1 MNYFPKMKLII
12 RFGLFALLG
21 IVLFGAFAANAA
33 TPLDLN
39 NVTGSVS
46 ITDKQSTNLFDPV
59 NVTDTDTNVVTVL
72 ISFSPS
78 SFGGFQSTLP
88 SGVVHSNNF
97 YVIDVTN
104 LSTANTLLGQLTFTP
119 INNLIPVPNTSNVVF
134 QISATDA
141 AGNSTGNKTTTLRI
155 LSTNDA
161 PTLTVSGTTNFNIN
175 DNQTVQPLGAISFND
190 VDNSG
195 NQPVTITVS
204 LDDTNKGTI
213 VAGTSGFTTNA
224 NGTLTFVGTDSAAT
238 TALASLSFTPTPN
251 DVPVGQ
257 TETTTFTVKV
267 TDGYTAVSNSS
278 VTVTATSINDPPT
291 ISGVSASHQP
301 VQTGHT
307 LSPFTILTLSDLD
320 PNDNLALTNGQTL
333 TWQVTLSGASP
344 LGALE
349 LGGFSGT
356 NYNSSGDPRVATS
369 DLRNIIY
376 RAPSSPIGGT
386 NTLTLTIS
394 ANDGHGGTLTTN
406 VFIDLYSLI
415 SPPGLSGT
423 ASGQRVN
430 DNTTIALFNAVT
442 IKSFN
447 GNSMIVRVGLS
458 GVSDETQGTII
469 NLSGFVKNTSVSPPT
484 YDFSG
489 TSEAATAA
497 IRALLF
503 QPTPNRINGSSTD
516 TAVFAITLIDG
527 PITNST
533 DTSTTVIITPVN
545 DTPTLIGVSPLIT
558 IQDTQTVPPFPTVLI
573 SDADELGFQPLTVTV
588 TLDNSAK
595 GTFSTNSLL
604 ASGFTS
610 SNGVYTLTGTT
621 NASAAIRQ
629 LLFVPTP
636 NRVPVG
642 LTETTTFTVRVD
654 DSHGGVVQNNA
665 TQIRVAAVSGVP
677 IVTLP
682 SPQPVSIPLTSNIF
696 PFQLVTIAD
705 ATVVNVGVQI
715 TTPSQ
720 GSFTAGSVTAAGF
733 TDRGSGVY
741 TFTGTASNATTAIE
755 QLNFSPGVGLL
766 VGQPVNFAIS
776 VTNQI
781 PNYIQT
787 NLAVVLRKTQNSYLV
802 TKTADYD
809 PSDANVPIATKN
821 GTLRKAIADAGN
833 NDHITFDIRSTVA
846 GTPDYPATIH
856 LLAPLVLNNTLTF
869 DGPGADALT
878 ISGDPAGDGVA
889 TVQLF
894 VVTNGAIVQMNRLK
908 FTRGHDSFAGGAF
921 EVVSGSTLNLSYC
934 AVTDCSADVWGGGI
948 DVDEGA
954 LNLDHCLIAGNG
966 NSSSVGQGGG
976 GISIYTDQS
985 CTIADTTFATNRQNA
1000 VTGLGGGGLYVENVD
1015 PGVELDVFVVNC
1027 TFHDNRDLSNHGTSI
1042 RPNVFNTYV
1051 QLQNSIVAD
1060 GQGKNLEMD
1069 DSGTVLSL
1077 GGNLSDDS
1085 TTTTFS
1091 TGGGATNTVIFHPPL
1106 DYVNTNPQLLG
1117 LSNNG
1122 GPTSTFA
1129 LNGGSAAVS
1138 NAVSPGAA
1146 LDTLGT
1152 DQRGFFRDNKPDIGA
1167 YDLGASQRVIVE
1179 EFAFNPAGPNT
1190 NDEFIEFYVPRDS
1203 TALNLGGFKL
1213 YVGGA
1218 LRHTFTSQALAPGEA
1233 LVLFSHDAVNTG
1245 VPSGVYKQISGTNL
1259 LLDDAAGTFT
1269 LKNSS
1274 DQTILKISYV
1284 SSFVGSAA
1292 NDPGYLSV
1300 SNQSLVLSP
1309 QFQGVYLPYQ
1319 RVVAKEGGR
1328 VPGANEVSNPGY
1340 DAAGN
1345 PLAIG
1350 NSPPRAYDDSAAT
1363 DAQTPIAS
1371 VAVLTNDVD
1380 LDATDSIRVVG
1391 VGVTNGVTPGVTG
1404 ATNYSTLGAQVIINN
1419 SPTTGASIKYDP
1431 TASAFLTSLPQGSNV
1446 VDTFQYTILD
1456 SVGGVDH
1463 TRGTDLAATNQNLVK
1478 ATATVTVSVTG
1489 VNQPPVPT
1497 DDSVL
1502 SNPILTTAEDVVLD
1516 FTTAD
1521 NLLGNDR
1528 DPNTDDNTNTL
1539 RIVSIEPTS
1548 AYVAG
1553 SLQITTALGATATLD
1568 IRFDRNQSHIT
1579 YDPRGS
1585 AVLNALAQGQTTVDT
1600 FYYSVMDRYN
1610 TVGTAAI
1617 HITVTGVNDAPTANA
1632 DGVATDEDTALY
1644 IPQSQLLANDTDP
1657 DNGTILQVTAVTPT
1671 SALGASVTLS
1681 GTNVIYDPRVSAT
1694 LNALA
1699 RKEVV
1704 VDSFTYTA
1712 TDDHGLSSN
1721 ALVSVT
1727 VTGVNDHPISAP
1739 DAYSTGEKTLLQ
1751 ITAPG
1756 VLANDTDP
1764 DVNGVAPDD
1773 TLNVLAGSGLSTSG
1787 APVTISTDGNFTYD
1801 PRGLFNWLHEGQT
1814 TSDTFSYVV
1823 LDHSL
1828 TVANNDSFTV
1838 QAGTSSNL
1846 LSVLANDADL
1856 ANNGGVLTIT
1866 SVGTPNRNGTV
1877 AINSNGTGI
1886 YYSTPQNFAGTET
1899 FTYTTADGQG
1909 GSDTATVSVFVSAL
1923 TISANADSFTV
1934 ARGTSVNLDVLAND
1948 STIPTATGLT
1958 ITALGTPN
1966 KGGSITLNGTGAN
1979 NQIHYTPADTNAYP
1993 YFETFTYQVAVGG
2006 SVATGVVTV
2015 TVIDRSSTLIANDD
2029 SFTALAGVGASVFDV
2044 LANDQIVPGTT
2055 TNLIITGIQTNGI
2068 VGTLSINGAQNKL
2081 VYHPP
2086 VGVSTH
2092 QEPFVTYTI
2101 SDGAGGTATGSLSIN
2116 VISNGFFANDDVFT
2130 VVQGSISNTL
2140 PVMVNDGILPNLGQ
2154 SLLISAIGIGTNA
2167 PQHGSVSIDGAA
2179 KALIYTPSSNFA
2191 GEDNFSYEISDGS
2204 PSRAVGHVKI
2214 KVINTAV
2221 VNSNPDFY
2229 SVDHDSAATALQ
2241 VLKNDYVLPIT
2252 PGTLKITALQT
2263 NGLSGTASINGSGIN
2278 NSIIYT
2284 PAAGFIGQEIFAYTT
2299 VDAHGDAGSNTVTI
2313 SVGKLV
2319 TGADTFTV
2327 LAGSVSNSLDVLVN
2341 DHVLPDVTGRPLSGF
2356 GAPNQGGAVSSDASR
2371 SFALYT
2377 PAPGFTGTEQFTYQ
2391 VTNDSGGT
2399 VSGTATV
2406 NVVTPGSDRD
2416 TNTVTIT
2423 IVGVNDVPT
2432 ITGTQSGF
2440 SITDKQTVSPFPSV
2454 TVADL
2459 DDYGLQPLTVTITLD
2474 NAAKGH
2480 LVNLGGFLNV
2490 APGTYTLQSTGPA
2503 ITAALR
2509 GLVFVPT
2516 PNRIPVPT
2524 TEPATF
2530 TITINDGFI
2539 VSPVV
2544 DANTIVNVTAADDA
2558 PTITGTLA
2566 NQRVYDHSTLAPF
2579 AAVTI
2584 ADVDDL
2590 GAQPLAVTVTLD
2602 LPTHGFLT
2610 SLGGF
2615 VSAGGGIYTIN
2626 NVTPAQATTAL
2637 RALIFVPTIAGRLPS
2652 GGSETNRLTIAV
2664 SDSYTPAV
2672 VDNNTTV
2679 ISTDAFTK
2687 ESTNSN
2693 GTTSTAF
2700 AYSVAA
2706 SRDYVVAGM
2715 PHDLVGAVRSG
2726 SAYIYSRNANT
2737 PNSWTQVKKLVGT
2750 GTQTATDQFGLA
2762 VGISGDTVAVG
2773 ALWTGTGVA
2782 YVFDRNQGGSNN
2794 WGLSKKF
2801 TPLDGAS
2808 LDLFGT
2814 VAIDGDTL
2822 IVGASRN
2829 AALGTSAKTGAAYVY
2844 SRNQGGLG
2852 NWGLV
2857 KKLIPTDGTDGD
2869 EFGYSISI
2877 SGDTVAIGSHLNSL
2891 SNNVVHAGSVYL
2903 FDRNLGGTNNW
2914 GLVRK
2919 IGASDGVTGDLLGHS
2934 VSLSGDLL
2942 VAGAPFAL
2950 VGVKSGSVYAFSRN
2964 QGGSNVWGQVRKF
2977 THPEGATATQFGNAV
2992 ALDGELIAI
3001 GTFQDA
3007 SQQGAVF
3014 HYARNFPGLPQWSLL
3029 EKILPPTNDTYAAF
3043 GYDVA
3048 LKDGTLAAGARY
3060 DDGTGAR
3067 FGVTYIYE
3075 VKFDNTY
3082 LAHPIADQWATVGV
3096 PFNFVVPSD
3105 AFTDTDYDS
3114 LTFSLASTPVA
3125 PGWLA
3130 FNSAAATLSGTPAA
3144 MGSFPVAINAM
3155 DPDGAVRTSQFN
3167 INVAPPVGVLV
3178 PSWQGSN
3185 VSFVFSCTPGFSY
3198 RLQRTSALNGAN
3210 TIWSD
3215 VAVNPAATNAS
3226 GVGIV
3231 FFSDSS
3237 SASTMFYR
3245 VIVQ

>member
-1 MNYFPKMKLII
+1 MKLTT
-12 RFGLFALLG
+12 RFGLFALIG
-21 IVLFGAFAANAA
+21 IVLFGALVVDAAP
-33 TPLDLN
+33 TPLDIN
-39 NVTGSVS
+39 TVPGTVN

-59 NVTDTDTNVVTVL
+59 TVTDSATNVVSVL
-72 ISFSPS
+72 ISFSPTS
-78 SFGGFQSTLP
+78 LGGFQTPLP
-88 SGVVHSNNF
+88 TGVVHSNNF

-104 LSTANTLLGQLTFTP
+104 VSTANTLLGQLTFTP
-119 INNLIPVPNTSNVVF
+119 INNLIPVPNISNVVF

-141 AGNSTGNKTTTLRI
+141 SGNSAAAQSTTLRI
-155 LSTNDA
+155 TSTNDT
-161 PTLTVSGTTNFNIN
+161 PTLTVSGTTNFAIT
-175 DNQTVQPLGAISFND
+175 DKQTVQPLGAISFND

-195 NQPVTITVS
+195 NQPVIVTVS
-204 LDDTNKGTI
+204 LDDTNKGAI
-213 VAGTSGFTTNA
+213 VVGSTGFTLNA
-224 NGTLTFVGTDSAAT
+224 NGTATITNTDSAAT
-238 TALASLSFTPTPN
+238 TALAALVFTPSEN

-257 TETTTFTVKV
+257 TETTTFTVRV
-267 TDGYTAVSNSS
+267 SDGYAAVSNSTI
-278 VTVTATSINDPPT
+278 TVTATSVNDAPI
-291 ISGVSASHQP
+291 ISGVTTAHQT

-307 LSPFTILTLSDLD
+307 LSPFSILTLLDVD
-320 PNDNLALTNGQTL
+320 PNDNLAMTNGQTL
-333 TWQVTLSGASP
+333 SYQVVLSGPSP
-344 LGALE
+344 LGTLE

-356 NYNSSGDPRVATS
+356 NYSSSGDPKVATS
-369 DLRNIIY
+369 DLRNVIY
-376 RAPSSPIGGT
+376 RAPSSPIAGT
-386 NTLTLTIS
+386 NTLTVTIS
-394 ANDGHGGTLTTN
+394 ANDGHGGSLSTN
-406 VFIDLYSLI
+406 IYIDLYSLI

-430 DNTTIALFNAVT
+430 DNTSIALFSSVT

-447 GNSMIVRVGLS
+447 GNSMIVKVGLS
-458 GVSDETQGTII
+458 GVTDETQGTIA

-484 YDFSG
+484 YDFGG
-489 TSEAATAA
+489 TSEAATTA
-497 IRALLF
+497 IRALVF

-516 TAVFAITLIDG
+516 TVVFGITLVDG
-527 PITNST
+527 PITNTT
-533 DTSTTVIITPVN
+533 DTSTTVIVTPVN
-545 DTPTLIGVSPLIT
+545 DNPTLIGVSPLVT
-558 IQDTQTVPPFPTVLI
+558 IQDTQTVPPFSTVLI
-573 SDADELGFQPLTVTV
+573 SDADELGVQPLTVTV
-588 TLDNSAK
+588 TLDTSAK
-595 GTFSTNSLL
+595 GIFSTNSLVL
-604 ASGFTS
+604 SGFTS
-610 SNGVYTLTGTT
+610 NNGVYTLTRTT

-629 LLFVPTP
+629 LVFVPTP

-642 LTETTTFTVRVD
+642 LTETTTFTIRVD
-654 DSHGGVVQNNA
+654 DSHGGIVQNSS
-665 TQIRVAAVSGVP
+665 TQVRVAAVSGVP

-715 TTPSQ
+715 TTPTQ
-720 GSFTAGSVTAAGF
+720 GTFTPGSVSAAGF
-733 TDRGSGVY
+733 LDRGSGVY
-741 TFTGTASNATTAIE
+741 TFNGSASNATTAIE

-766 VGQPVNFAIS
+766 IGQPVNFAIS

-781 PNYIQT
+781 PNSIQT
-787 NLAVVLRKTQNSYLV
+787 NLAIVLRKTQNSYIV
-802 TKTADYD
+802 TTTADYD
-809 PSDANVPIATKN
+809 PTDANVPDSAKK

-833 NDHITFDIRSTVA
+833 NDHVTFDIRSTIA

-856 LLAPLVLNNTLTF
+856 LLATLVLNNTLTF
-869 DGPGADALT
+869 DGPGADSLT
-878 ISGDPAGDGVA
+878 ISGDSASDGVA
-889 TVQLF
+889 KVQLF
-894 VVTNGAIVQMNRLK
+894 AVTNGAIVQMNRLK
-908 FTRGHDSFAGGAF
+908 FTKGHDSFAGGAF
-921 EVVSGSTLNLSYC
+921 EVATGSTLNLSYC

-948 DVDEGA
+948 DVTEGT
-954 LNLDHCLIAGNG
+954 LNIDHCLIAGNST
-966 NSSSVGQGGG
+966 SSSVGQGGG
-976 GISIYTDQS
+976 GISIYADQS
-985 CTIADTTFATNRQNA
+985 CTIANTTFATNRQNA
-1000 VTGLGGGGLYVENVD
+1000 VTGLGGGGLYVENVE

-1027 TFHDNRDLSNHGTSI
+1027 TFHDNRDASNQGTSI

-1060 GQGKNLEMD
+1060 GQGNNLEMD
-1069 DSGTVLSL
+1069 DSGTILSL

-1091 TGGGATNTVIFHPPL
+1091 TGGSATNTIIFHPPT
-1106 DYVNTNPQLLG
+1106 DFVNTNPQLLG
-1117 LSNNG
+1117 LANNG

-1129 LNGGSAAVS
+1129 LGGGSAAVS
-1138 NAVSPGAA
+1138 NAVSAGAV
-1146 LDTLGT
+1146 LDALGT

-1167 YDLGASQRVIVE
+1167 YDLGASRRIIVE
-1179 EFAFNPAGPNT
+1179 EFAFNPAAPNT

-1203 TALNLGGFKL
+1203 TALNLAGFKL
-1213 YVGGA
+1213 YVGGV
-1218 LRHTFTSQALAPGEA
+1218 LRHTFTSRPMSPGEA
-1233 LVLFSHDAVNTG
+1233 LVLFSHDAVNTA
-1245 VPSGVYKQISGTNL
+1245 VPPGVYKQICATNL
-1259 LLDDAAGTFT
+1259 LLDNAAGTFT

-1274 DQTILKISYV
+1274 DQTILQISYV
-1284 SSFVGSAA
+1284 SSFVTSAA
-1292 NDPGYLSV
+1292 NDPGYLSA

-1309 QFQGVYLPYQ
+1309 QFQGIYLPYQ

-1328 VPGANEVSNPGY
+1328 IPGASELSNPGY

-1350 NSPPRAYDDSAAT
+1350 NFPPRAYDDSAAT
-1363 DAQTPIAS
+1363 DAQTPIGAIP
-1371 VAVLTNDVD
+1371 VLANDVD
-1380 LDATDSIRVVG
+1380 LDATDTIRVVG
-1391 VGVTNGVTPGVTG
+1391 VGVTNGITPGVTG
-1404 ATNYSTLGAQVIINN
+1404 TTNYSALGAQLIINN
-1419 SPTTGASIKYDP
+1419 SPTTGATIKYDP
-1431 TASAFLTSLPQGSNV
+1431 TTSAFLTSLPQGSNV

-1456 SVGGVDH
+1456 SAAGVDH
-1463 TRGTDLAATNQNLVK
+1463 TRGADLAATNQNLLK
-1478 ATATVTVSVTG
+1478 ATATVTVNVTG

-1502 SNPILTTAEDVVLD
+1502 TNPILTTAEDAVLD

-1528 DPNTDDNTNTL
+1528 DPNTDDTTNTL

-1548 AYVAG
+1548 AYIAG
-1553 SLQITTALGATATLD
+1553 SLQITTALGATVTLD
-1568 IRFDRNQSHIT
+1568 IRFDRNQTHIT

-1585 AVLNALAQGQTTVDT
+1585 AVLNALAQGQTAVDT
-1600 FYYSVMDRYN
+1600 FYYTVMDRYN

-1617 HITVTGVNDAPTANA
+1617 NITVAGVNDAPTANA
-1632 DGVATDEDTALY
+1632 DYVATDEDTPLNIAH
-1644 IPQSQLLANDTDP
+1644 SQLLANDTDP
-1657 DNGTILQVTAVTPT
+1657 DNGTILQVTSVTPT
-1671 SALGASVTLS
+1671 SALGASVTIF
-1681 GTNVIYDPRVSAT
+1681 GTNVVYDPRVSAT

-1704 VDSFTYTA
+1704 IDTFTYTA
-1712 TDDHGLSSN
+1712 SDDHGLSSN
-1721 ALVSVT
+1721 AVVSVT
-1727 VTGVNDHPISAP
+1727 VTGVNDRPISAP
-1739 DAYSTGEKTLLQ
+1739 DAYSTGEKSLLR
-1751 ITAPG
+1751 ISSPG

-1764 DVNGVAPDD
+1764 DINNVAPDD
-1773 TLNVLAGSGLSTSG
+1773 TLNVLAGSGVSSAG
-1787 APVTISTDGNFTYD
+1787 APVTISTDGSFSYD

-1846 LSVLANDADL
+1846 LSVIANDANL

-1866 SVGTPNRNGTV
+1866 SVSAPNQNGSV

-1886 YYSTPQNFAGTET
+1886 YYSPPQNFAGTES
-1899 FTYTTADGQG
+1899 FTYTIADGQG
-1909 GSDTATVSVFVSAL
+1909 GSDTATVTVGVSAL
-1923 TISANADSFTV
+1923 TIGANADAFTV

-1948 STIPTATGLT
+1948 STVPVTSGLT
-1958 ITALGTPN
+1958 ITGLGMPN
-1966 KGGSITLNGTGAN
+1966 KRGTITLNGTGAN

-2006 SVATGVVTV
+2006 SVATGSVTV
-2015 TVIDRSSTLIANDD
+2015 TVIDRSSTLTANDD
-2029 SFTALAGVGASVFDV
+2029 TFTALAGTGTAVFDV
-2044 LANDQIVPGTT
+2044 LANDQVVPGTT
-2055 TNLIITGIQTNGI
+2055 TNLVITGIQTNGI
-2068 VGTLSINGAQNKL
+2068 IGTLSINGTQNKL
-2081 VYHPP
+2081 VYRPP
-2086 VGVSTH
+2086 AGVTNH

-2101 SDGAGGTATGSLSIN
+2101 SDGAGGTATGNVSIK
-2116 VISNGFFANDDVFT
+2116 VISSGFFANDDVFT
-2130 VVQGSISNTL
+2130 VVQGSTGNTL

-2167 PQHGSVSIDGAA
+2167 PQHGTVSINGAG
-2179 KALIYTPSSNFA
+2179 KAVIYTPTGNFS
-2191 GEDNFSYEISDGS
+2191 GEDSFSYEISDGS
-2204 PSRAVGHVKI
+2204 PNRAVGHVKV
-2214 KVINTAV
+2214 KVINTSV

-2229 SVDHDSAATALQ
+2229 SVAHDSTATVLQ
-2241 VLKNDYVLPIT
+2241 LLKNDYVLPIT

-2263 NGLSGTASINGSGIN
+2263 NGLIGTASINGSSIN
-2278 NSIIYT
+2278 NSITYT
-2284 PAAGFIGQEIFAYTT
+2284 PAPGFIGLESFGYTT
-2299 VDAHGDAGSNTVTI
+2299 VDGNGDTGSNTVTL
-2313 SVGKLV
+2313 SVGSLI
-2319 TGADTFTV
+2319 TGPDTFTV

-2341 DHVLPDVTGRPLSGF
+2341 DHILPDTAGRPLSGF
-2356 GAPNQGGAVSSDASR
+2356 GSATQGGTISADASR
-2371 SFALYT
+2371 SHVLYT
-2377 PAPGFTGTEQFTYQ
+2377 PAPGFTGFEQFTYQ
-2391 VTNDSGGT
+2391 VTNDTGAV

-2432 ITGTQSGF
+2432 ITGTQGGF
-2440 SITDKQTVSPFPSV
+2440 SITDKQTASPFGAV
-2454 TVADL
+2454 TIGDV
-2459 DDYGLQPLTVTITLD
+2459 DDYGLQTLTVTITLD
-2474 NAAKGH
+2474 NASKGR

-2503 ITAALR
+2503 ITAAIR

-2516 PNRIPVPT
+2516 PNRISVPT
-2524 TEPATF
+2524 TEAT
-2530 TITINDGFI
+2530 TITITANDGF
-2539 VSPVV
+2539 VASPVV

-2558 PTITGTLA
+2558 PTITGTLS
-2566 NQRVYDHSTLAPF
+2566 NQKVYDHSTLAPF

-2610 SLGGF
+2610 SLGNF
-2615 VSAGGGIYTIN
+2615 VSTGSGIYTIN
-2626 NVTPAQATTAL
+2626 NVTAAQATSAL
-2637 RALIFVPTIAGRLPS
+2637 RALIFVPTISGRLAP
-2652 GGSETNRLTIAV
+2652 GASETNRLTISVA
-2664 SDSYTPAV
+2664 DGYALPT

-2687 ESTNSN
+2687 ESTNGN
-2693 GTTSTAF
+2693 GTTATTF

-2715 PHDLVGAVRSG
+2715 PHDLVGSIRSG
-2726 SAYIYSRNANT
+2726 SAYIYSRNAAGTNT
-2737 PNSWTQVKKLVGT
+2737 WTQVKKLVGT
-2750 GTQTATDQFGLA
+2750 GTQTVTDQFGLA
-2762 VGISGDTVAVG
+2762 VAISGDTVAVG
-2773 ALWTGTGVA
+2773 ALWTGTGAA

-2794 WGLSKKF
+2794 WGFSKKF
-2801 TPLDGAS
+2801 TAADGGN

-2822 IVGASRN
+2822 VVGASRN
-2829 AALGTSAKTGAAYVY
+2829 AALGTTAKTGAAYVY

-2877 SGDTVAIGSHLNSL
+2877 SSNTIAIGSHLNSL
-2891 SNNVVHAGSVYL
+2891 SNNAVHAGTVYL
-2903 FDRNLGGTNNW
+2903 FDRNQGGTNNW

-2950 VGVKSGSVYAFSRN
+2950 VGVKSGAVYAFSRN

-2977 THPEGATATQFGNAV
+2977 THPEGATSTQFGNSV

-3082 LAHPIADQWATVGV
+3082 LAHPIADQWATAGL
-3096 PFNFVVPSD
+3096 PFNFTIPSD
-3105 AFTDTDYDS
+3105 AFADTDFDS
-3114 LTFSLASTPVA
+3114 LTFSLASIPVA
-3125 PGWLA
+3125 PGWVA
-3130 FNSAAATLSGTPAA
+3130 FNTATATLSGTPSAV
-3144 MGSFPVAINAM
+3144 GSYPVAINAM
-3155 DPDGAVRTSQFN
+3155 DPDGVLRTSQFN
-3167 INVAPPVGVLV
+3167 INVAPPMGVLA
-3178 PSWQGSN
+3178 PTWQGSTVN
-3185 VSFVFSCTPGFSY
+3185 FVLSCAPGYTY
-3198 RLQRTSALNGAN
+3198 RLQRTSSLDEAN

-3215 VAVNPAATNAS
+3215 VAVSTAATNAS
-3226 GVGIV
+3226 GVGVV
-3231 FFSDSS
+3231 FLSDTGSSS
-3237 SASTMFYR
+3237 SAFYR
-3245 VIVQ
+3245 VVVQ